1 MVLVKKPSNG
11 GTAQKRVRESSSS
24 SKNYPDLKLAIKF
37 NELFGN
43 IRILAGE
50 AAIITNHHIFDH
62 KSAMNDNI
70 TMRFDKLDT
79 QLTKLKSFP
88 RDRLS
93 DQAYQRG
100 LQDLKMYR
108 KNIGDLDFQIMNA
121 VSPVYNIVSPSRS
134 S

>member
-11 GTAQKRVRESSSS
+11 GTTQKRVRESSSS
-24 SKNYPDLKLAIKF
+24 FKNNPDLKLAIKF

-50 AAIITNHHIFDH
+50 AAIITNDHIFDH
-62 KSAMNDNI
+62 KSDRFKNI

-79 QLTKLKSFP
+79 QLTKLKSFR

-93 DQAYQRG
+93 DQAYQCG
-100 LQDLKMYR
+100 LQDLKMYG
-108 KNIGDLDFQIMNA
+108 KNIDNLYFQIMNA
-121 VSPVYNIVSPSRS
+121 VPPVFNMVSPSRS